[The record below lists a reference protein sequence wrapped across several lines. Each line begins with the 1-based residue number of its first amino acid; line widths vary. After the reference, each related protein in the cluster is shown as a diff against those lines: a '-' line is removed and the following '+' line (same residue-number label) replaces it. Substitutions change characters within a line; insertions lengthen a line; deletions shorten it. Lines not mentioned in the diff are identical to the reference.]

1 MMSETAVTM
10 DGSSNNASNSPRQ
23 VPTVKTEP
31 GQPSPL
37 AGIRLNMP
45 YFKTIPGI
53 LKLVQLGLGI
63 ICMACAS
70 PAYIGATHWFLFV
83 VVICF
88 ISTLIWCAIYFLSL
102 REVLKMPI
110 NWILTELL
118 NTSSETLLYMIAFI
132 VQLSA
137 WSAYRA
143 SSSNIAAGIFGIFN
157 TIAYAAGAY
166 FLYVEW
172 KSTNTQ

>member
-1 MMSETAVTM
+1 
-10 DGSSNNASNSPRQ
+10 
-23 VPTVKTEP
+23 
-31 GQPSPL
+31 
-37 AGIRLNMP
+37 
-45 YFKTIPGI
+45 
-53 LKLVQLGLGI
+53 
-63 ICMACAS
+63 MACAS
-70 PAYIGATHWFLFV
+70 PAYTGATHWFLFV

-88 ISTLIWCAIYFLSL
+88 ISTLMWCVIYFLSL
-102 REVLKMPI
+102 REVLKVPI

-118 NTSSETLLYMIAFI
+118 NTSSATLLYMIAFI
-132 VQLSA
+132 VQLSV
-137 WSAYRA
+137 WSAYRY